1 MNKIFSILATLSLL
15 LVSCEQIDSPTT
27 PEGKVRVTIKSGSD
41 VSRTSVTAD
50 GLSTTWLIDDQITV
64 WASNGS
70 SNVLN
75 AQPFKVFYSI
85 GKYAEFTADIT
96 PMGSGEFTYYSTH
109 PVPASISGTKAT
121 FPLESVQ
128 QGSFDGTNDI
138 LVAYPSTGLAL
149 ENENAEVGLTY
160 KHKMHT
166 LRMFVPD
173 NVEGMGEPIRRIDI
187 TFPTEVVGDVS
198 VDYTSPTTPATLS
211 NGSKVVTI
219 EIPEGLSPSSDN
231 NRQYAYAIVFPAKM
245 SESDKISFSVRT
257 DNFLSTQSFAARDL
271 SEGGS
276 TPVRLTC
283 APMERLTI
291 LQFKI
296 KQNNLGE
303 NPIKV
308 TFQIAGKE
316 YVADAATSF
325 DALGYYNIDATGL
338 NLAGQTATIIYES
351 ESAIVSQQITIP
363 SYTSGQINNVD
374 LTVPYLLDETFDGYN
389 ESKQAQ
395 GDNDHAASDRNVPG
409 ATLDG
414 YMKSNGWNAAR
425 YWYKPGAMRINTRF
439 QCAAGFESKHY
450 GRLDTPV
457 LSIKPGKSVNVTVT
471 FNAAAYL
478 SNGTASTGGKGTGSN
493 PKIVLTTHNNTNNP
507 IDGIST
513 GKTSVT
519 DEYPTT
525 LDDFGAVCYT
535 SSDLTSVGNSAFNS
549 SYSSYTTGK
558 FSVTEN
564 TRLCFYPTFNVK
576 YFSMFG
582 VSTGNAEVNVY
593 IDNVKVSIAK

>member
-15 LVSCEQIDSPTT
+15 LVSCEQIDSPAV
-27 PEGKVRVTIKSGSD
+27 PEGKVHVTIKSGSAQ
-41 VSRTSVTAD
+41 SRTSVTEN
-50 GLSTTWLIDDQITV
+50 GLSTTWLSDDKIAV

-85 GKYAEFTADIT
+85 GSYAEFTTDIT
-96 PMGSGEFTYYSTH
+96 PMGEGQFTYYSTH
-109 PVPASISGTKAT
+109 PVPASISGTTAT
-121 FPLESVQ
+121 FPLEKVQ

-149 ENENAEVGLTY
+149 ENDDAEVSLTY

-187 TFPTEVVGDVS
+187 TFPTAVVGDVS
-198 VDYTSPTTPATLS
+198 VDYTSATAPATLS
-211 NGSKVVTI
+211 NGSNVVTI
-219 EIPEGLSPSSDN
+219 EIPEGLSPSSDA
-231 NRQYAYAIVFPAKM
+231 NRKYAYAIVFPAEM

-257 DNFLSTQSFAARDL
+257 DNYLSWPQTFSARTL
-271 SEGGS
+271 REGGS

-283 APMERLTI
+283 APMENLTI
-291 LQFKI
+291 LRFKI

-303 NPIKV
+303 DPIKV

-316 YVADAATSF
+316 YIADAATTF

-363 SYTSGQINNVD
+363 SYTSGQITNVD
-374 LTVPYLLDETFDGYN
+374 LTVPYLLDETFDGN
-389 ESKQAQ
+389 SVSESY
-395 GDNDHAASDRNVPG
+395 GNNDHASSDRNVPG
-409 ATLDG
+409 AKLDG
-414 YMKSNGWNAAR
+414 AMKSNGWNAAR
-425 YWYKPGAMRINTRF
+425 YWYKPGTMRINTRF
-439 QCAAGFESKHY
+439 QSVAGNWESKHY

-457 LSIKPGKSVNVTVT
+457 LGIKSGKSVNITVT

-478 SNGTASTGGKGTGSN
+478 SNGSILTGGKGTGSS
-493 PKIVLTTHNNTNNP
+493 PKIVMTTHNNTNNP

-519 DEYPTT
+519 DEYSTT

-535 SSDLTSVGNSAFNS
+535 SSELSTVGKDAFNS
-549 SYSSYTTGK
+549 SYPSYTTGK

-576 YFSMFG
+576 YTAG
-582 VSTGNAEVNVY
+582 TGNAEVNVY

>member
-75 AQPFKVFYSI
+75 AQLFKVFYSI
-85 GKYAEFTADIT
+85 GKYAEFTAEIT

-211 NGSKVVTI
+211 NGSNVVSI

-303 NPIKV
+303 DPIKV

-374 LTVPYLLDETFDGYN
+374 LTIPYLLDETFDGYN

-395 GDNDHAASDRNVPG
+395 GDNDRASSDREQPG
-409 ATLDG
+409 ASLDG

-425 YWYKPGAMRINTRF
+425 YWYIPGTMRINTRF
-439 QCAAGFESKHY
+439 QCVAGGWESKHY

-457 LSIKPGKSVNVTVT
+457 LGIKPGKSVNVTVT
-471 FNAAAYL
+471 FNAASYIINARL
-478 SNGTASTGGKGTGSN
+478 CTGSN

-507 IDGIST
+507 IDGIPT
-513 GKTSVT
+513 GKTGIT
-519 DEYPTT
+519 NEYTTT

-535 SSDLTSVGNSAFNS
+535 SGELSTVGNNAFNS
-549 SYSSYTTGK
+549 SYPSYTTGK

-564 TRLCFYPTFNVK
+564 TRLCFYPTFSVK
-576 YFSMFG
+576 YSIG
-582 VSTGNAEVNVY
+582 TGNSEVNVY